1 MQIESG
7 KLIATAEYECQHLEK
22 QSYAWIACGT
32 QEKGNEGGHKIASFL
47 LKQGECSARSGW
59 YDRAFC
65 NLVQ

>member
-32 QEKGNEGGHKIASFL
+32 QEKGNEGGNKIASFL
-47 LKQGECSARSGW
+47 LKEGESIARSG
-59 YDRAFC
+59 
-65 NLVQ
+65 